1 MLDVSHSCSRSFIFF
16 SFYNKIRQLW
26 ITVHSSNLPQLKG
39 SEATVKFII
48 AFDYLFDILNSC
60 NPCTKGF
67 KAGLH
72 KSKKSSWKPLLD
84 EASKYII
91 GLENTLGKPMYTT
104 CCTV

>member
-1 MLDVSHSCSRSFIFF
+1 MDYCTLIKAATAQS
-16 SFYNKIRQLW
+16 
-26 ITVHSSNLPQLKG
+26 

-48 AFDYLFDILNSC
+48 AFDYLFDILHSC

>member
-1 MLDVSHSCSRSFIFF
+1 MFLILAVSHLFF
-16 SFYNKIRQLW
+16 SFYNKMRQLW
-26 ITVHSSNLPQLKG
+26 ITVHSCKLPQLKG

-67 KAGLH
+67 KVGLH
-72 KSKKSSWKPLLD
+72 KSKKSSWKSLLD

-104 CCTV
+104 RCTV